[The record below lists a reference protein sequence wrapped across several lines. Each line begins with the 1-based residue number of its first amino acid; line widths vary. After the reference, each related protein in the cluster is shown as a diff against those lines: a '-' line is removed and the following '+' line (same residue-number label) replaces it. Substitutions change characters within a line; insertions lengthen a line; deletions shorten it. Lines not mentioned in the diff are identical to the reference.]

1 MPIRAPRPLAALAAA
16 TAMVVVASASR
27 SPVFGQAGVR
37 ERTLYVSVL
46 NEKGEPLDGLGPDDF
61 VVREDGVRREVLRAS
76 RAVEPIDIALLVDN
90 SLAAEDDIR
99 NIRDALTKFVE
110 RMHADNPITI
120 ITLADRPTIV
130 QDYTNNLTL
139 LKNAIGRLF
148 AQPGSGMM
156 LLDAIV
162 EVSRGLG
169 KRENPRAVIVP
180 VITEGTEFSNLHY
193 QSVLDALKASGAAL
207 HVMTIGTPAK
217 GFDDPIKN
225 RATVLDQGPR
235 RSGGGRDTVLSSM
248 AMTTTL
254 ERKARELKSQ
264 YKVVYGRSQS
274 LIPAEK
280 IEVSVARPG
289 VTARGTPARGQS
301 GA

>member
-1 MPIRAPRPLAALAAA
+1 
-16 TAMVVVASASR
+16 
-27 SPVFGQAGVR
+27 
-37 ERTLYVSVL
+37 VSVVD
-46 NEKGEPLDGLGPDDF
+46 EKGEPVEGLGADDF
-61 VVREDGVRREVLRAS
+61 VVREDGVRREVLRVS
-76 RAVEPIDIALLVDN
+76 RATEPIDIALLVDN
-90 SLAAEDDIR
+90 SLAATDDIR

-110 RMHADNPITI
+110 RMHTDNAIAI
-120 ITLADRPTIV
+120 VALADRPTIL

-193 QSVLDALKASGAAL
+193 QNVLDALKTGGAAL
-207 HVMTIGTPAK
+207 HVMTIGSPAT

-289 VTARGTPARGQS
+289 LTARGTPARGQS